1 MESFISIKILSS
13 FSFEATKAAAE
24 EAEAEAV
31 EAEAAVEATAMELR
45 PPFRA
50 IAWLRFRD
58 GFEAVEAG
66 TVVVEAAATS
76 VASEAA
82 TFP

>member
-13 FSFEATKAAAE
+13 FSFEATKAAE

-31 EAEAAVEATAMELR
+31 EAEAATAMELR

-58 GFEAVEAG
+58 GFEAAEAG

-82 TFP
+82 ATFP